1 MSNSEN
7 NQTQIKAFLQ
17 EFHSAIAHK
26 NAQRLSELVVDDVF
40 MFGAAANAVSV
51 GESQLIME
59 FHSYFEQAKD
69 IQFHI
74 QSSETKIGLSDSGQS
89 AWFFNQF
96 FINVAGKKKECDV
109 PIRFTGLLTLDSDW
123 RLAAGYWSIPL
134 RSNEYQYSL
143 LQDVKIPLGIVLDSQ
158 VSPEAEALAQ
168 RLAESMQ
175 QPSLMPELYSTRDDA
190 FTIGSTVDEVFFA
203 ADGKDFVQQIT
214 GLPLKF
220 AIRGGVHGKVSAD
233 GCTAWMGTHIDIV
246 GEITMPY
253 RFFYV
258 WLLEQG
264 KWEIVVS
271 HDAVS
276 VDPFNSRF
284 DFP

>member
-7 NQTQIKAFLQ
+7 NQTAIKAFVQ
-17 EFHSAIAHK
+17 EIHSAIAHK
-26 NAQRLSELVVDDVF
+26 NAQRLGELVVDDVF

-51 GESQLIME
+51 GKSQLITE

-69 IQFHI
+69 IKFHI
-74 QSSETKIGLSDSGQS
+74 QSSETKMGLSDSGQS

-96 FINVAGKKKECDV
+96 VIGVAGKEKECDI

-123 RLAAGYWSIPL
+123 HLAAGYWSIPL
-134 RSNEYQYSL
+134 RSNEYQYAL
-143 LQDVKIPLGIVLDSQ
+143 LQGEKIPFGIALDSQ
-158 VSPEAEALAQ
+158 VSPKAQALAQ
-168 RLAESMQ
+168 SLTESMQ
-175 QPSLMPELYSTRDDA
+175 QPSLMPELYSTRDDT

-203 ADGKDFVQQIT
+203 TDGKDFVQQIT

-220 AIRGGVHGKVSAD
+220 AMRGGVHGKVLAD
-233 GCTAWMGTHIDIV
+233 GCTAWMATHMDIV
-246 GEITMPY
+246 GGITMPY

-264 KWEIVVS
+264 EWKIVVS

-276 VDPFNSRF
+276 VDPFNSGF